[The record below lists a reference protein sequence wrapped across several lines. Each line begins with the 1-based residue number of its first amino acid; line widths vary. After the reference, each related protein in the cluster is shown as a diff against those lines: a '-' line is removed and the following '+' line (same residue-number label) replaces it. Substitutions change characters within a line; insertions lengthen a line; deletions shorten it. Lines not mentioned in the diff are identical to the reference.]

1 MPPGV
6 CGYFELVSLPQVPP
20 QSIKSTRVKLAQAV
34 SFFLFFELFWRGWG
48 ASERGGG
55 EFIPFE
61 KARQSVHP
69 LISVSFM
76 LSLLSLL
83 YNSRQKQAEQTELG
97 KKERSEEDETK
108 GGE

>member
-1 MPPGV
+1 MH
-6 CGYFELVSLPQVPP
+6 
-20 QSIKSTRVKLAQAV
+20 
-34 SFFLFFELFWRGWG
+34 LFFFFWSWFGGGGERARG
-48 ASERGGG
+48 EG